1 MERKQQLIE
10 LMNTVYNPL
19 NEVNAH
25 KGIIAIV
32 DNMTDTEAYKHW
44 FKLRKWVKENGR
56 LSKTYE
62 VFTNGFAN
70 SLLTTDKK
78 FYYVSDSEKVKPIKR
93 NKMLSKWFRNDR
105 LDGTV
110 YVMEN
115 ETSIFFS
122 NESTE
127 FACKYMDDDL
137 I

>member
-19 NEVNAH
+19 DEVNAH

-32 DNMTDTEAYKHW
+32 DNMTEQEAYKHW
-44 FKLRKWVKENGR
+44 FKLRKWAKENNK
-56 LSKTYE
+56 LSKSYD
-62 VFTNGFAN
+62 VFMNDFARN
-70 SLLTTDKK
+70 LLTTNKD
-78 FYYVSDSEKVKPIKR
+78 FYYVSDSEKVKPMKR
-93 NKMLSKWFRNDR
+93 NKILSKWFRNDR

-127 FACKYMDDDL
+127 FACEYMDDDL